1 MIRIK
6 AEFPIGNSALTYV
19 FIKEYRCYEQ
29 SLHVILLTS
38 LAS

>member
-6 AEFPIGNSALTYV
+6 AEFPIRNSALTYV

-29 SLHVILLTS
+29 SFHVILLTS